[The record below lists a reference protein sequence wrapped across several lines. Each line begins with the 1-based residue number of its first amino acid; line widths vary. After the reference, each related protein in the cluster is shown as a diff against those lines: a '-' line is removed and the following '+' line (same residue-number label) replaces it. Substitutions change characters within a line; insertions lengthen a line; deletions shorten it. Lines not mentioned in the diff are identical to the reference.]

1 MPPEQRR
8 ASIVEAT
15 LPLLQDLGAGI
26 TTRQI
31 AEAAGVAEGTL
42 FRVFA
47 SLPELLTA
55 TIAHYFSPD
64 RFRAKL
70 AATDFGETLESR
82 TRTAIELIAEDYRAA
97 RSMFAAVH
105 FSPHDDAGTALRQQI
120 IERIELFHV
129 TLEEHFGRHR
139 DELTVPP
146 DTYVQLVM
154 TVAHGHGNHLGSPPD
169 LSIETLTHF
178 ALHGAAKD
186 PA

>member
-42 FRVFA
+42 FRVFV

-55 TIAHYFSPD
+55 TISHYFSPQ

-70 AATDFGETLESR
+70 AGTDFGDTLESR
-82 TRTAIELIAEDYRAA
+82 TRTTIELIAEDYRAA
-97 RSMFAAVH
+97 RTMFAAVH
-105 FSPHDDAGTALRQQI
+105 FSPHDEAGTALRQQI
-120 IERIELFHV
+120 GERVEMLREV
-129 TLEEHFGRHR
+129 LEQHFRGHA
-139 DELTVPP
+139 DQLTVPP
-146 DTYVQLVM
+146 ETYAQLVM
-154 TVAHGHGNHLGSPPD
+154 TVAHGHGHHLEPARD

-186 PA
+186 TA